1 MAIGKDADSKLNLDN
16 LIRRVIVMTVREDIL
31 RQVLKSRGLDVE
43 EVLAEARRRQDIIGL
58 LTEVGKRVARIVGE
72 FGLVRIDIKVEDGK
86 VTVWWDDG
94 TLTETASLALTQN
107 DDDAKDATEGKRR
120 KDAKGPEVVAKLEAA
135 VKKFGLE
142 LKEWQKKSIAFHF
155 PQIVKSLVK
164 ETNNGILYDP
174 DFRDAVKMY
183 AEWHP
188 ERKAELPQLPQLTQ
202 NAENAVNAENASA

>member
-1 MAIGKDADSKLNLDN
+1 
-16 LIRRVIVMTVREDIL
+16 MTVREDIL
-31 RQVLKSRGLDVE
+31 MQVLQAKGLNPE
-43 EVLAEARRRQDIIGL
+43 EVLAEAQRRQNIVGL
-58 LTEVGKRVARIVGE
+58 LTEVGKRVAKIVGE

-107 DDDAKDATEGKRR
+107 DDGNDAKDATEGRRR
-120 KDAKGPEVVAKLEAA
+120 KDAKGPEIVAKLEAA

-155 PQIVKSLVK
+155 PQIVKSLIK

-174 DFRDAVKMY
+174 DFQDAVKMY

-202 NAENAVNAENASA
+202 NAENAEAQNAEA

>member
-1 MAIGKDADSKLNLDN
+1 
-16 LIRRVIVMTVREDIL
+16 VIVMTVREDIL
-31 RQVLKSRGLDVE
+31 MQVLQAKGLNPE
-43 EVLAEARRRQDIIGL
+43 EVLAEAQRRQNIVGL
-58 LTEVGKRVARIVGE
+58 LTEVGKRVAKIVGE
-72 FGLVRIDIKVEDGK
+72 FGLVRIDVKVEGNT

-120 KDAKGPEVVAKLEAA
+120 KDAKGPEIVAKLEAA

-155 PQIVKSLVK
+155 PQIVKSLIK

-174 DFRDAVKMY
+174 DFQDAVKMY

-202 NAENAVNAENASA
+202 NAENAESASA

>member
-1 MAIGKDADSKLNLDN
+1 M
-16 LIRRVIVMTVREDIL
+16 MVREDIL
-31 RQVLKSRGLDVE
+31 RQVLESRGLDVE
-43 EVLAEARRRQDIIGL
+43 EVLAEARRRQDIVGL
-58 LTEVGKRVARIVGE
+58 LTEVGKRVAKIVGG
-72 FGLVRIDIKVEDGK
+72 FGLVDIKVKVDEDGK

-107 DDDAKDATEGKRR
+107 DDDNAKDATEGRKR
-120 KDAKGPEVVAKLEAA
+120 KDAKGPEIADKLDTAA
-135 VKKFGLE
+135 RKFGLE
-142 LKEWQKKSIAFHF
+142 LKEWQRKSIDFHF

-183 AEWHP
+183 EEWHP

-202 NAENAVNAENASA
+202 NADNAENASA

>member
-1 MAIGKDADSKLNLDN
+1 M
-16 LIRRVIVMTVREDIL
+16 MVREDIL
-31 RQVLKSRGLDVE
+31 RQVLESRGLDVE
-43 EVLAEARRRQDIIGL
+43 EVLAEARRRQDIVGL
-58 LTEVGKRVARIVGE
+58 LTEVGKRVAKIVGG
-72 FGLVRIDIKVEDGK
+72 FGLVDIKVKVDEDGK

-94 TLTETASLALTQN
+94 TLTEKVEVLLTQN
-107 DDDAKDATEGKRR
+107 DDGDAKEDGKGR
-120 KDAKGPEVVAKLEAA
+120 KDARGPQIVARLEAA
-135 VKKFGLE
+135 VKRFGLA

-174 DFRDAVKMY
+174 DFQDAVKMY

-202 NAENAVNAENASA
+202 NAENAENAVNAENASA

>member
-1 MAIGKDADSKLNLDN
+1 
-16 LIRRVIVMTVREDIL
+16 MTVREDIL
-31 RQVLKSRGLDVE
+31 MQVLQAKGLNPE
-43 EVLAEARRRQDIIGL
+43 EVLAEAQRRQNIVGL
-58 LTEVGKRVARIVGE
+58 LTEVGKRVAKIVGE
-72 FGLVRIDIKVEDGK
+72 FGLVRIDVKVEGNT

-107 DDDAKDATEGKRR
+107 DAKDATEGRRR
-120 KDAKGPEVVAKLEAA
+120 KDAKGPEIVAKLEAA

-155 PQIVKSLVK
+155 PQIVKSLIK

-174 DFRDAVKMY
+174 DFQDAVKMY

-202 NAENAVNAENASA
+202 NADNAENAVNAENASA